1 MSEQSLLLLLQLC
14 NSSLPLGAYS
24 YSDAIETLVAKNIIH
39 NSETLKTWLINELKY
54 GSIRVEIGIFI
65 RVYNS
70 FLAHDYQKISYCN
83 DWLSANRESQELRQQ
98 SWQIGNNLVRLINA
112 LESSHNPHFVVLFP
126 KPCNRAIAFS
136 LITAHWQ
143 IPLNQ
148 SRLGYIHNWLN
159 NLISV
164 GIKLIPLGQTEGQKI
179 LLEINQ
185 QLISITEEIM
195 TIKDEDLAS
204 CSWGLSLASMQ
215 HETLYSRLFRS

>member
-24 YSDAIETLVAKNIIH
+24 YSDAIETLVAKNII
-39 NSETLKTWLINELKY
+39 NNNETLKTWLINELKY

-70 FLAHDYQKISYCN
+70 FLIKDYQKINYWN
-83 DWLSANRESQELRQQ
+83 DWLSANRETQELRQQ
-98 SWQIGNNLVRLINA
+98 SWQIGTSLVRLINA
-112 LESSHNPHFVVLFP
+112 LESSHNPDFVSLFP
-126 KPCNRAIAFS
+126 KPCNSAIAFG

-143 IPLNQ
+143 IPLTQ
-148 SRLGYIHNWLN
+148 SLLGYIHNWLN

-185 QLISITEEIM
+185 QLVPIAQEIM